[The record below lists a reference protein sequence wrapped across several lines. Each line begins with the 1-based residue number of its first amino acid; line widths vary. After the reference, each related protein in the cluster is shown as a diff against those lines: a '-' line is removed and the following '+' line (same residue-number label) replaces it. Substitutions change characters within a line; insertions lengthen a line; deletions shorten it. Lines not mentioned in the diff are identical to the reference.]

1 MGVDSAVATA
11 CRTLANVAATVP
23 SASAPVILVADDE
36 EHQRAL
42 LRSQLGPH
50 AYRVI
55 EAGDGPTALD
65 VCRAQHPD
73 VVLLD
78 LAIPGMDGHDVLA
91 AMKSDANLVDTP
103 VVVITGMR
111 DVTRA
116 LKLGAHDYV
125 RKPYE
130 LTELV
135 ARVAAAVRTKRLH
148 EELRRREAQLDDL
161 VRKDSL
167 TGLANRRN
175 LDEHLTMV
183 GGASRRQHSMM
194 SALII
199 DLDSFR
205 RVNETEG
212 HAVGDGVLRA
222 VAKRILH
229 SLRTEDMA
237 GRWGG
242 DEFLVL
248 LPATELEGAWVL
260 ADRIRQA
267 ILDPIVIGEGS
278 EVVVTASVGCA
289 AGDGTDPEGLVR
301 RAENA
306 LQRARQG
313 GYNQI
318 ATDPGL

>member
-1 MGVDSAVATA
+1 MV
-11 CRTLANVAATVP
+11 
-23 SASAPVILVADDE
+23 LVADDE
-36 EHQRAL
+36 EDQRAL
-42 LRSQLGPH
+42 LRHQLEPR
-50 AYRVI
+50 AYRVL

-65 VCRAQHPD
+65 ACRDHKPD

-91 AMKSDANLVDTP
+91 AMKSDPSLVDTP
-103 VVVITGMR
+103 VVVITGLP

-130 LTELV
+130 VTELV

-148 EELRRREAQLDDL
+148 DELRRRESQLEDL

-175 LDEHLTMV
+175 LGEHLAML
-183 GGASRRQHSMM
+183 GGSSRRQKQMM
-194 SALII
+194 SVLIV

-222 VAKRILH
+222 VGRRIVS
-229 SLRTEDMA
+229 SLRAEDLA

-248 LPATELEGAWVL
+248 LPATELDGAWVL
-260 ADRIRQA
+260 GDRIRQA
-267 ILDPIVIGEGS
+267 IVDPIVIGEGS

-301 RAENA
+301 RAEEA
-306 LQRARQG
+306 LERARQG